1 MECVLAT
8 LLFEGQKEFRITHQE
23 MIKGIVG
30 EEEEEEMDDDDD
42 NAAIIV
48 VVVVINTI
56 QDGYLCI
63 YTLLHT
69 LSQHKMSIDATSWR
83 AGKWVTIAL

>member
-1 MECVLAT
+1 MVNEVLVYIP
-8 LLFEGQKEFRITHQE
+8 LMITYV
-23 MIKGIVG
+23 KGDD
-30 EEEEEEMDDDDD
+30 DDDDD
-42 NAAIIV
+42 NAVIIV